1 MFKNYIRV
9 LENKICLKGIM
20 WRFISKCHIYILMK
34 NKKIIVYC
42 IGAIFEKYKDKL
54 LWNQIVA
61 IIDKRAENNELIMDK
76 PVYRPSKIKYLQYD
90 YIVVFSTKYFIE
102 ILKELVFV
110 WDIPVEKIVP
120 WRILFDNRL
129 TINYEYLRNICRGL
143 KHNNVLIREA
153 DKLDKYILNRE
164 SIGISP
170 DSIFD
175 ACTIGEKNLPEIKY
189 NNIFNT
195 YEIPINKQYDIVITT
210 DYTNL
215 D

>member
-1 MFKNYIRV
+1 
-9 LENKICLKGIM
+9 
-20 WRFISKCHIYILMK
+20 MK

-76 PVYRPSKIKYLQYD
+76 PVYRPSKIKDLQYD

-120 WRILFDNRL
+120 WRILLDNRL

-175 ACTIGEKNLPEIKY
+175 ACTIGEKIYLK
-189 NNIFNT
+189 
-195 YEIPINKQYDIVITT
+195 
-210 DYTNL
+210 
-215 D
+215 